1 MAIQIPKSILD
12 EIEAAEAP
20 EPNGAT
26 NWDPEPGEFIVG
38 PVKQVRQFTS
48 DYGEGVAITID
59 DHKLGPQGLILNTVL
74 RSWFEKER
82 PDVGET
88 VAIKFLGEAMGK
100 NGFSYKNYWC
110 KVYRENGQATL
121 PATDSPKAAA
131 KASKADEP
139 YDPFEED

>member
-20 EPNGAT
+20 EPTGAT

-38 PVKQVRQFTS
+38 PLTQVRQFTS

-59 DHKLGPQGLILNTVL
+59 DHKLGPQSLILNTVL
-74 RSWFEKER
+74 RTWFEKEK
-82 PDVGET
+82 PAEGET
-88 VAIKFLGEAMGK
+88 VAIKFLGEAVSQRG
-100 NGFSYKNYWC
+100 NTYRNYWC
-110 KVYRENGQATL
+110 KVYRENGQQAL
-121 PATDSPKAAA
+121 PGTDRPKAAA